1 MTSKRPRPR
10 GTCDDCRQD
19 GYIAARGLCPNCY
32 RKRRLAGEYG
42 TRDCSVNNCD
52 RHAVAKGLCE
62 FHRNR
67 HVRTGSTDLDSTPK
81 RGERSSRWI
90 GRSITPAGY
99 VSITLPPDHPQHL
112 WGRKPS
118 DTSGSHS
125 RRILEHRL
133 VMGLAL
139 GRRVRSSETV
149 HHINGDRTDNRLEN
163 LQLRQ
168 GAHGAGVAL
177 RCLDCGSSHVETVAL

>member
-1 MTSKRPRPR
+1 MRKRKT
-10 GTCDDCRQD
+10 GQCADCGAD
-19 GYIAARGLCPNCY
+19 GPLAARGYCPRCY
-32 RKRRLAGEYG
+32 RVRRLAGEFG
-42 TRDCSVNNCD
+42 GSTCAAPDCTRI
-52 RHAVAKGLCE
+52 AIAKGLCE
-62 FHRNR
+62 KHRNR
-67 HVRTGSTDLDSTPK
+67 QMRVGSTDLDNAPK
-81 RGERSSRWI
+81 VGDRASSWRG

-99 VSITLPPDHPQHL
+99 VAVTLPPDHPQHL

-118 DTSGSHS
+118 ATSGSHS

-139 GRRVRSSETV
+139 GRRIRSDETV

-168 GAHGAGVAL
+168 GAHGPGVVLA
-177 RCLDCGSSHVETVAL
+177 CLDCGSRHVEAKPL